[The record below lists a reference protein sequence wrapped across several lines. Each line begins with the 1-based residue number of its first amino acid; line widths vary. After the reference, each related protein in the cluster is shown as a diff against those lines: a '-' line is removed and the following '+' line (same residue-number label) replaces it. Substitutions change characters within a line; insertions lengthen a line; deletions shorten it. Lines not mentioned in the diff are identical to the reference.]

1 MTDEYHR
8 CVEFLQAKAPE
19 LQVFEHEPGEVIV
32 NCYVLQ
38 DYIIKLLKVREIAKT
53 ASRDPHKKRA
63 WVCPDCGYEPVN
75 LYPEPHIY
83 GVDRWHCM
91 KCETAPTLI
100 EKESDR

>member
-38 DYIIKLLKVREIAKT
+38 DYVIKLLKVQEIAKKADQPYRHMT
-53 ASRDPHKKRA
+53 DEEFEQLLA
-63 WVCPDCGYEPVN
+63 N
-75 LYPEPHIY
+75 LKANRE
-83 GVDRWHCM
+83 RN
-91 KCETAPTLI
+91 T
-100 EKESDR
+100 